1 MSISILIC
9 DDLPEER
16 TNLSRMLRAY
26 ESAHGP
32 ELDLETAADGSE
44 MLALWKP
51 NRWDLIFL
59 DIYMPQIDGVE
70 AARRLRKVD
79 SRCEIVF
86 ATTSREH
93 GMEGYELHAMDYLD
107 YLAKPFGQLDVDSVM
122 DWFLQQRDEK
132 HRELLVRTQEGE
144 ETVRAQ
150 EIRYIESRGHTCVI
164 HTPDRRISVR
174 GSIDELAADLDSAF
188 FRCHKSFL
196 LNFAHVAE
204 IENNAFRMDSG
215 ESVPISAANLSRSK
229 TALLAWKTGTL

>member
-93 GMEGYELHAMDYLD
+93 GMEGYELHAMDYLT
-107 YLAKPFGQLDVDSVM
+107 KPFAQQDVDSVM

-132 HRELLVRTQEGE
+132 HRELHVRTQEGE

-174 GSIDELAADLDSAF
+174 GSIDELAAGLDSAF

>member
-1 MSISILIC
+1 MTISILIC

-16 TNLSRMLRAY
+16 ANLSRMLRAY

-93 GMEGYELHAMDYLD
+93 GMEGYELHAMDYLT
-107 YLAKPFGQLDVDSVM
+107 KPFAQQDVDSVM